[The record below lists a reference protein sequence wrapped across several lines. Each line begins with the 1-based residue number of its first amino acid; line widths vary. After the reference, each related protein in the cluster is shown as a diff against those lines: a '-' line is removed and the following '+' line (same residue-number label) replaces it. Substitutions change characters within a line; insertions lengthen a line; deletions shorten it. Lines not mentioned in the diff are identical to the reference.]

1 MLNEPSPGTDDAW
14 PQIAPLL
21 DTAIAGL
28 NDKDRHVIVL
38 RFFENRSLAD
48 VGLALGANED
58 AARMR
63 VNRALEKLRRY
74 FSKRGVSSTT
84 VIIAGAI
91 SANSVQVAPAMLA
104 KSVTAVAMVKG
115 AAASGSTLTLIQG
128 ALKLMAWTK
137 AKTAIISGVV
147 VLLAAGT
154 TTVTVKEIQEHRT
167 QPWQI
172 NEGEITAFQLNQPPQ
187 VRILPSK
194 FHKHAEGIVGNMV
207 GTELGAEEVIAA
219 AFSGSF
225 SSARVISHVKLP
237 AGRYDYIASLPG
249 GQTVNEKALQVEVR
263 RKFGVVG
270 KTEIRA
276 ADVLLLKVKFTNAPG
291 LKLNT
296 KGAWPKQGSGFEPVS
311 SELYRGFNEPII
323 GLIAGFENEANV
335 PVIDGTGLT
344 NLYDFDLKCSQ
355 ADLKNRNWDKV
366 NRALD
371 PLGLELVPTNMPI
384 KMLVVE
390 KAK

>member
-1 MLNEPSPGTDDAW
+1 VT
-14 PQIAPLL
+14 
-21 DTAIAGL
+21 
-28 NDKDRHVIVL
+28 
-38 RFFENRSLAD
+38 
-48 VGLALGANED
+48 
-58 AARMR
+58 
-63 VNRALEKLRRY
+63 
-74 FSKRGVSSTT
+74 
-84 VIIAGAI
+84 
-91 SANSVQVAPAMLA
+91 LA
-104 KSVTAVAMVKG
+104 KSITVAATAKG
-115 AAASGSTLTLIQG
+115 AAAGSSTLTLIKG
-128 ALKLMAWTK
+128 ALKIMAWTK
-137 AKTAIISGVV
+137 AKTAIVSGVV

-167 QPWQI
+167 YPWQI
-172 NEGEITAFQLNQPPQ
+172 HEGEITGFQLNQPPQ

-194 FHKHAEGIVGNMV
+194 FHEHAEGIVGNMV
-207 GTELGAEEVIAA
+207 GTGLGAEEVIAA

-225 SSARVISHVKLP
+225 SSARVISHAKLP
-237 AGRYDYIASLPG
+237 AGRYDYIATLPG
-249 GQTVNEKALQVEVR
+249 GQTVNEKALQEEVR

-270 KTEIRA
+270 KTETRA
-276 ADVLLLKVKFTNAPG
+276 ADVWLLKVKFTNAPG

-323 GLIAGFENEANV
+323 GLITGFENEANV

-344 NLYDFDLKCSQ
+344 NRYDFDLKCSQ
-355 ADLKNRNWDKV
+355 ADLENRNWDKM